1 MYAEIFGYN
10 SEIPM
15 LNYSQ
20 ILHNFIVPA
29 ALGLI
34 LTGLKV
40 MAARRELSFDEFNGI
55 ALDLILVA
63 IGASAINL
71 IGKPVDAIISFGV
84 GAAGL
89 ATALLLIQYHRSGKA
104 AKLKPGERLK
114 ETSRS
119 FAIFQLMLGVAAFIW
134 LFEAS

>member
-55 ALDLILVA
+55 AL
-63 IGASAINL
+63 GAC
-71 IGKPVDAIISFGV
+71 
-84 GAAGL
+84 
-89 ATALLLIQYHRSGKA
+89 
-104 AKLKPGERLK
+104 
-114 ETSRS
+114 
-119 FAIFQLMLGVAAFIW
+119 
-134 LFEAS
+134 